1 MTIDEALK
9 AVEQVLLVRTLNPI
23 ERFIFQQSW
32 LGRNYHEMAQE
43 CSYGTTYLKEV
54 GSQLW
59 QDLTKGVGEK
69 VTKKN
74 LHLVLR
80 QYKRHLAE
88 SNIISHPQL
97 NNPPLFTAENLS
109 VQAVELPGVLFDY
122 PSGPV
127 LLNSPLYIERPPI
140 EAQAF
145 AEITQPGCA
154 LRIRAPRKMG
164 KSSLL
169 VRLLAHAAEQNYE
182 TVYVDF
188 READE
193 SIFESLGRLL
203 RWFCLNVSRQLDL
216 NPLLTTYWDE
226 NMGIKVSCKV
236 YFSNY
241 LLEQIYSPI
250 VLVLNELN
258 RLYDYPA
265 IADDF
270 LSMLRLWHEQ
280 TKQEST
286 WRKLRLVLA
295 QSTEVYGG
303 AVLRHSPF
311 NVGLSL
317 TLPPFTLEQV
327 QTLALRYQLSWAEG
341 ETGKQRLLPL
351 QQLLGGHPYFVNLAL
366 YHLHQSALTLEELLA
381 TATDPEGI
389 YGQDLRETL
398 TIIQSDPALS
408 EAIQQL
414 VHKEGFMHLDAKST
428 YHLESLG
435 IVQLK
440 GTLAKLSCELYR
452 LYFRKHLTET
462 DLFTSQLVLAN

>member
-9 AVEQVLLVRTLNPI
+9 AVEQVLLLRSLNPI

-32 LGRNYHEMAQE
+32 LGRNYHDMAQE

-80 QYKRHLAE
+80 QYKRQVTENGAVKAQQPVSLENVSLPENIE
-88 SNIISHPQL
+88 SS
-97 NNPPLFTAENLS
+97 
-109 VQAVELPGVLFDY
+109 LFDY

-127 LLNSPLYIERPPI
+127 SPNSPLYIERPPVD
-140 EAQAF
+140 AQAF
-145 AEITQPGCA
+145 AEITQPSCA

-169 VRLLAHAAEQNYE
+169 ARLLAYATEQNYE

-188 READE
+188 READD
-193 SIFESLGRLL
+193 SIFESLDRLL

-216 NPLLTTYWDE
+216 NPMLATYWDE

-241 LLEQIYSPI
+241 LLEQVYSPI

-280 TKQEST
+280 TKQGSV

-295 QSTEVYGG
+295 QNTEVYGTT
-303 AVLRHSPF
+303 VLKHSPF

-327 QTLALRYQLSWAEG
+327 QDLALRYQLTWAEG
-341 ETGKQRLLPL
+341 DSGQQQLLPL

-366 YHLHQSALTLEELLA
+366 YHLHQSALTLEQLLA
-381 TATDPEGI
+381 TAPDQEGI
-389 YGQDLRETL
+389 YGQDLREALAIVQGDPTL
-398 TIIQSDPALS
+398 TK
-408 EAIQQL
+408 AIRQL
-414 VHKEGFMHLDAKST
+414 VDQAGFTHLDAKSA
-428 YHLESLG
+428 YYLESLG
-435 IVQLK
+435 IVQLN

-452 LYFRKHLTET
+452 LYFRKHLTEANQ
-462 DLFTSQLVLAN
+462 LASQLVLAN